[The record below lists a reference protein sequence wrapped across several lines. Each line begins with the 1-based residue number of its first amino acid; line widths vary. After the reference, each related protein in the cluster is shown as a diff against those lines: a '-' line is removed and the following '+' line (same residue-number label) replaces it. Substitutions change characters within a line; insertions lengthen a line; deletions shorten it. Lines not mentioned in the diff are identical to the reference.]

1 MTTEHETP
9 DFSSNRPHSFLYRQS
24 LELGTECLRL
34 VQAFPVEERFNLVDQ
49 VLRSSVLVASNIAG
63 ANESDT
69 RKRRLR
75 YLDIARGKLKR
86 LETLLEI
93 ATEVGYV
100 KRDALSRTLLLS
112 NEIDGIL
119 RTLIRQLANQSWDQ
133 AE

>member
-1 MTTEHETP
+1 MTIEHETP
-9 DFSSNRPHSFLYRQS
+9 DFGSHQPHSFLYQQS

-34 VQAFPVEERFNLVDQ
+34 VQEFPLEERFNLVDQ
-49 VLRSSVLVASNIAG
+49 VLRTSVLVSSNIAG

-86 LETLLEI
+86 LESLLDI
-93 ATEVGYV
+93 ATEIGYV
-100 KRDALSRTLLLS
+100 EQQALARANLLS

-119 RTLIRQLANQSWDQ
+119 KTLINQLASQSWD
-133 AE
+133 